1 MHCRNFAT
9 VHRERVRSRFMGRKS
24 WKMAMYDGDL
34 GWTIDGVLEDKSVDG
49 DEGGAIIS
57 KDST

>member
-1 MHCRNFAT
+1 
-9 VHRERVRSRFMGRKS
+9 MGRKW

-34 GWTIDGVLEDKSVDG
+34 GWTIDGVLKDKSVDG
-49 DEGGAIIS
+49 DEGRAIIS